1 MLQFYLLAVVLCAVC
16 GYLFAFGDSK
26 AIILSENIENVQSNK
41 TFALVIG
48 LLCLVTGIFKLISP
62 VRGVPVFGDF
72 LPSLALLFAAI
83 SNLLDYYKATTT
95 VGLTLPNFF
104 EKVLVE
110 NRRYAG
116 IIILII
122 AFLHFL
128 LPGLLFI

>member
-1 MLQFYLLAVVLCAVC
+1 MQFYLLAVVLCSVC
-16 GYLFAFGDSK
+16 GYLFAFGNSK
-26 AIILSENIENVQSNK
+26 ADVLAENIENLKADK

-48 LLCLVTGIFKLISP
+48 LLCLVTGIFKFISP
-62 VRGVPVFGDF
+62 VRGVPFFGDF
-72 LPSLALLFAAI
+72 LPALALVFAAAC
-83 SNLLDYYKATTT
+83 NLLDYYNSTTT
-95 VGLTLPNFF
+95 VGLTLPKIL
-104 EKVLVE
+104 ESVLVT